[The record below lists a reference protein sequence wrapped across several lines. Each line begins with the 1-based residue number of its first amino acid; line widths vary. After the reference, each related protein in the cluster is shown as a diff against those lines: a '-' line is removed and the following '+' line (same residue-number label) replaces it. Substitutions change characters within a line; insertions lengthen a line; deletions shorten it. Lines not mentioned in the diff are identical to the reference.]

1 MNGQIKKYRESLA
14 NTPGPVLLTEE
25 HNKLDLKGLMSY
37 AARKGEKVI
46 NLSEEEKNM
55 FMRRG

>member
-14 NTPGPVLLTEE
+14 NTPGPVLLIEE

-37 AARKGEKVI
+37 VARKGEKVT

-55 FMRRG
+55 FMRRS